1 MHSLTRIRWIS
12 ASLLGSLLLLSG
24 NSWAQ
29 KVTNPTNEHPNPYRT
44 INGYF
49 DLPEGREWGST
60 SAVDIDIDGESIWL
74 AERCSSNSCALSDA
88 DPIVKYDQQGNILT
102 SFGGGLIIWPH
113 GIHVDKYGN
122 VWVTDARAATPGELA
137 QNPDAAGKGHTVY
150 KFSPQGEVL
159 LVLGTPGVA
168 GDGTGPELN
177 SPNDVITGPDGSIY
191 VGDGHGGQGANAD
204 LSTVARIA
212 KFDRHGRFLESWGSI
227 GTAPGKF
234 RTPHSLA
241 FDSQGRLFVADRGNV
256 RIQIFEQDGTFID
269 EWNQFGRLSGIYID
283 ANDVLYAA
291 DSESS
296 ATSNPGWR
304 RGIRIGSAITGHV
317 FSFIPDPDRS
327 PGGTSAA
334 EGVAADKYGNIY
346 GAEVG
351 PRQLVRYVREN

>member
-1 MHSLTRIRWIS
+1 MHSLTRIRWIT

-113 GIHVDKYGN
+113 GIHVDRYGN

-168 GDGTGPELN
+168 GDGTGAELN

-227 GTAPGKF
+227 GTAAGKF